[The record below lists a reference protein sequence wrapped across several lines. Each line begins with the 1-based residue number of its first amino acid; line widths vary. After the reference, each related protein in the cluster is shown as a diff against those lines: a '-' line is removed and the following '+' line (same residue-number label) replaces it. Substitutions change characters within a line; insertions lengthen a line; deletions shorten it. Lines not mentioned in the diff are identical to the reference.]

1 MGNFMINYS
10 VYMMTSVMN
19 PEAGAKAYA
28 KNQVNEIWSLEK
40 FAKHIASHN
49 GVFSRGTVKG
59 VLSDMCEC
67 LVEQLL
73 NGNKIQLG
81 ELGTFGI
88 SISCDPAESLEKF
101 TSKNIKA
108 VNILFAPGEDFEN
121 LLHRAEFNPV
131 ASRAAQVATLKA
143 EKGNEKTVDL
153 EAAKKKPS
161 AGGGDKPSPTSPS
174 NPSGSATDGKKTL
187 KVNMLPP
194 QAGSIKGEGAYDA
207 GSSVTVEAIPAAGF
221 KFMHWEDNVTSPSR
235 VVKLDDDVTL
245 AAYFSEDS
253 DGAGSEAGSEKNPGS
268 ENGNEN
274 GDAGTDI

>member
-1 MGNFMINYS
+1 M
-10 VYMMTSVMN
+10 
-19 PEAGAKAYA
+19 KAYA

-131 ASRAAQVATLKA
+131 ASRAAQAATLKA

-161 AGGGDKPSPTSPS
+161 AGDNNGGDKPSPTTPSPTTPPSPS

-221 KFMHWEDNVTSPSR
+221 KFMHWEDNATSPSR

-245 AAYFSEDS
+245 AAYFSENS
-253 DGAGSEAGSEKNPGS
+253 DGASSEAGSEKNPDT